1 MGHGLRD
8 IRQNFAIGRL
18 LASAVRRAEEDN
30 SKCDIA
36 DRSISW
42 LEARL

>member
-1 MGHGLRD
+1 MAHRLRD

-18 LASAVRRAEEDN
+18 LASTVRRAEEDN

-42 LEARL
+42 LKVRL

>member
-18 LASAVRRAEEDN
+18 LASAVWRAEEDD

>member
-1 MGHGLRD
+1 MNHRLRD

-18 LASAVRRAEEDN
+18 LASTVRRAEEDN
-30 SKCDIA
+30 SKYNIA

-42 LEARL
+42 FKVRL